1 MKTSREIVEI
11 GIEESREEEET
22 MKYSSFF
29 KKKWYSE
36 DEIKKAIDKCYSY
49 GHAEPLTD
57 YYNEK
62 DDNLICVAQL
72 LELLFNA
79 PDLNSRS
86 FNKDSLNKGYEVNQK

>member
-1 MKTSREIVEI
+1 MKTTKQICKDNEVRWCD
-11 GIEESREEEET
+11 GYYT
-22 MKYSSFF
+22 
-29 KKKWYSE
+29 KWYSE
-36 DEIKKAIDKCYSY
+36 DEIKKTIAKCYSY

-79 PDLNSRS
+79 PNLNLKSS
-86 FNKDSLNKGYEVNQK
+86 NEDSLNKGYEVNQE

>member
-1 MKTSREIVEI
+1 MKTTTQITQEHKAFLTSVNE
-11 GIEESREEEET
+11 
-22 MKYSSFF
+22 MPMNKYLE
-29 KKKWYSE
+29 KANVKWYSE
-36 DEIKKAIDKCYSY
+36 DEIKKVIAKCYSY

-86 FNKDSLNKGYEVNQK
+86 SNEDSLNNKY